1 MSNKMKI
8 VVIGGSGL
16 IGAKVVNIPS
26 PARSRR
32 HGRPNAVSR
41 KWLAMAILLSL
52 SFDLREEKSKS
63 NSLRNELEK

>member
-1 MSNKMKI
+1 MKI

-52 SFDLREEKSKS
+52 GFYERK
-63 NSLRNELEK
+63 NRNQTVCEMNLEK